1 MAKNQSNKSQKINR
15 WVNLIGEP
23 GQHGDVIRIGFGDGK
38 CFLEITN
45 DGFPNSGASGGMMVP
60 VPEGVVRGSRL
71 DARKFLEFYRSVYPD
86 GVPIDDFTDRIWFYQ
101 PASGRPEGTVELIR
115 ELGTE
120 ERDIGAA
127 FSFEKAFIKRDL
139 VKVGGRMYLRITD
152 YQCDSGGNGRPLYSL
167 IEDYHV
173 FYLSNLKLVSQRLNP
188 EKPLAYAAKSAA
200 YRYVERG
207 TGVLF

>member
-1 MAKNQSNKSQKINR
+1 MEKSDSGKSKKVTR

-23 GQHGDVIRIGFGDGK
+23 GHHGDVIRIGFGDGK

-45 DGFPNSGASGGMMVP
+45 DGFPHGNAGGMMVP
-60 VPEGVVRGSRL
+60 VPGDVIVGSRL
-71 DARKFLEFYRSVYPD
+71 DARKFLEFYRSVYP
-86 GVPIDDFTDRIWFYQ
+86 GGTPIDDFTDRIWFYQ

-173 FYLSNLKLVSQRLNP
+173 FYLSNLKMVSQLLNP

-207 TGVLF
+207 TGVLY

>member
-1 MAKNQSNKSQKINR
+1 MAKTDSGKAQKVTR

-23 GQHGDVIRIGFGDGK
+23 GQHGDVICIGFGDGK
-38 CFLEITN
+38 CYLEITN
-45 DGFPNSGASGGMMVP
+45 DGFPHGNAGGMMVP
-60 VPEGVVRGSRL
+60 VPGDVIVGSRL
-71 DARKFLEFYRSVYPD
+71 DARKFLEFYRSVYP
-86 GVPIDDFTDRIWFYQ
+86 GGLPIDDFTDRIWFYR
-101 PASGRPEGTVELIR
+101 PTPGRPEGTVELIR

-173 FYLSNLKLVSQRLNP
+173 LYLSDEKIALQLLTP
-188 EKPLAYAAKSAA
+188 ENGLRYAAKSPA
-200 YRYVERG
+200 YRYVEHG
-207 TGVLF
+207 TGVLY

>member
-1 MAKNQSNKSQKINR
+1 MAKTDSGKSQKVTR
-15 WVNLIGEP
+15 WMNLIGEP
-23 GQHGDVIRIGFGDGK
+23 GQHGDVIRLGFGDGK
-38 CFLEITN
+38 CYLEITN
-45 DGFPNSGASGGMMVP
+45 DGFPHGNAGGMMLPIPDGIVI
-60 VPEGVVRGSRL
+60 GSRL
-71 DARKFLEFYRSVYPD
+71 DARKFLEFYRSVYPG

-101 PASGRPEGTVELIR
+101 PTPGRPEGTVEVIR

-139 VKVGGRMYLRITD
+139 VKVGGQMYLRITD
-152 YQCDSGGNGRPLYSL
+152 YQCDSGANGRPLYSL

-173 FYLSNLKLVSQRLNP
+173 LYLSDEKIALQLLTP
-188 EKPLAYAAKSAA
+188 ENGLRYAAKSPA
-200 YRYVERG
+200 YRYAKYD

>member
-1 MAKNQSNKSQKINR
+1 MEKSDSGKSKKVTR
-15 WVNLIGEP
+15 WVNLISEP
-23 GQHGDVIRIGFGDGK
+23 GHHGDVIRIGFGDGK

-45 DGFPNSGASGGMMVP
+45 DGFPHGNAGGMMAP
-60 VPEGVVRGSRL
+60 VPGDVIVGSRL
-71 DARKFLEFYRSVYPD
+71 DARKFLEFYRSVYP
-86 GVPIDDFTDRIWFYQ
+86 GGTPIDDFTDRIWFYQ

-139 VKVGGRMYLRITD
+139 VKVGGQMYLRITD

-173 FYLSNLKLVSQRLNP
+173 LYLSDEKIALQLLTP
-188 EKPLAYAAKSAA
+188 ENGLRYAAKSPA
-200 YRYVERG
+200 YRYVEHG
-207 TGVLF
+207 TGVLY

>member
-1 MAKNQSNKSQKINR
+1 MEKSDSGKSKKVTR

-38 CFLEITN
+38 CYLEIKN
-45 DGFPNSGASGGMMVP
+45 DGFPHGGAGGMLLP
-60 VPEGVVRGSRL
+60 VPEEVILGRKL
-71 DARKFLEFYRSVYPD
+71 DARKFLEFYRSVYP
-86 GVPIDDFTDRIWFYQ
+86 GGTPIDDFTDRIWFYQ

-173 FYLSNLKLVSQRLNP
+173 FYLSNLKMVSQLLNP

-207 TGVLF
+207 TGVLY

>member
-1 MAKNQSNKSQKINR
+1 MAKTDSGKSQKVTR
-15 WVNLIGEP
+15 WMNLIGEP
-23 GQHGDVIRIGFGDGK
+23 GQHGDVIRLGFGDGK
-38 CFLEITN
+38 CYLEITN
-45 DGFPNSGASGGMMVP
+45 DGFPHGNAGGMMLPIPDGIVI
-60 VPEGVVRGSRL
+60 GSRL
-71 DARKFLEFYRSVYPD
+71 DARKFLEFYRSVYPS

-101 PASGRPEGTVELIR
+101 PTPGRPEGTVEVIR

-139 VKVGGRMYLRITD
+139 VKVGGQMYLRITD
-152 YQCDSGGNGRPLYSL
+152 YQCDSGANGRPLYSL

-173 FYLSNLKLVSQRLNP
+173 LYLSDEKIALQLLTP
-188 EKPLAYAAKSAA
+188 ENGLRYAAKSPA
-200 YRYVERG
+200 YRYAKYD

>member
-1 MAKNQSNKSQKINR
+1 MEKSDSGKSKKVTR

-23 GQHGDVIRIGFGDGK
+23 GHHGDVIRIGFGDGK

-45 DGFPNSGASGGMMVP
+45 DGFPHGNAGGMMVP
-60 VPEGVVRGSRL
+60 VPGDVIVGSRL
-71 DARKFLEFYRSVYPD
+71 DARKFLEFYRSVYP
-86 GVPIDDFTDRIWFYQ
+86 GGTPIDDFTDRIWFYQ

-127 FSFEKAFIKRDL
+127 FGFEKAFIKRDL

-173 FYLSNLKLVSQRLNP
+173 FYLSNLKMVSQLLNP

-207 TGVLF
+207 TGVLY

>member
-1 MAKNQSNKSQKINR
+1 MEKSDSGKSKKVTR
-15 WVNLIGEP
+15 WVNLISEP
-23 GQHGDVIRIGFGDGK
+23 GHHGDVIRIGFGDGK

-45 DGFPNSGASGGMMVP
+45 DGFPHGNAGGMMAP
-60 VPEGVVRGSRL
+60 VPGDVIVGSRL
-71 DARKFLEFYRSVYPD
+71 DARKFLEFYRSVYP
-86 GVPIDDFTDRIWFYQ
+86 GGTPIDDFTDRIWFYQ

-127 FSFEKAFIKRDL
+127 FGFEKAFIKRDL

-173 FYLSNLKLVSQRLNP
+173 LYLSDEKIALQLLTP
-188 EKPLAYAAKSAA
+188 ENGLRYAAKSPA
-200 YRYVERG
+200 YRYVEHG
-207 TGVLF
+207 TGVLY

>member
-1 MAKNQSNKSQKINR
+1 MAKKDSDKSPKVTR
-15 WVNLIGEP
+15 WINLIGEP

-38 CFLEITN
+38 CYLEITN
-45 DGFPNSGASGGMMVP
+45 DGFPNPGASGGMLVP
-60 VPEGVVRGSRL
+60 VPDHIVRGSRL
-71 DARKFLEFYRSVYPD
+71 DARKFLEFYHSVYPD
-86 GVPIDDFTDRIWFYQ
+86 GIPIDDFSDRIWFYR
-101 PASGRPEGTVELIR
+101 PTPGRPEGPIELIR

-120 ERDIGAA
+120 ERSIGAA

-139 VKVGGRMYLRITD
+139 VKVGGQMYLRITD

-173 FYLSNLKLVSQRLNP
+173 FYLRDINLALRLLNP
-188 EKPLAYAAKSAA
+188 ERPLTYAAKSPA
-200 YRYVERG
+200 YRYEERG

>member
-1 MAKNQSNKSQKINR
+1 MAKTDSGKSQKVTR

-23 GQHGDVIRIGFGDGK
+23 GQHGDVIRLGFGDGK
-38 CFLEITN
+38 CYLEITN
-45 DGFPNSGASGGMMVP
+45 DGFPHGNAGGMMLPIPDGIVI
-60 VPEGVVRGSRL
+60 GSRL
-71 DARKFLEFYRSVYPD
+71 DARKFLEFYRSVYPS

-101 PASGRPEGTVELIR
+101 PTPGRPEGTVEVIR

-139 VKVGGRMYLRITD
+139 VKVGGQMYLRITD
-152 YQCDSGGNGRPLYSL
+152 YQCDSGANGRPLYSL

-173 FYLSNLKLVSQRLNP
+173 LYLSDEKIALQLLTP
-188 EKPLAYAAKSAA
+188 ENGLRYAAKSPA
-200 YRYVERG
+200 YRYAKYD